1 MSGLCPAARCG
12 TRSGMASPPNFITRL
27 AKPVIDFALPPRC
40 PACGEIVDGDD
51 RFCLGCW
58 QQLDHL
64 DQGCVQ
70 CGDPLIA
77 SADSAA
83 LCGACL
89 SEPPAFDTMRAAVR
103 YGDVARAIALR
114 LKYGGRVGL
123 ARTIAAAMRRHMTGL
138 EDTLLVPVPLHRRR
152 LWRRGYNQAALIA
165 RALAG
170 DNRER
175 LELETLTRTRATPYL
190 RAMSAKERAKTVRG
204 AFALDPKRSDAVSGR
219 RIMLIDDVY
228 TSGATSNA
236 CAKVLKRAGASEVH
250 VRCWARVA
258 LADDDIY

>member
-1 MSGLCPAARCG
+1 MARPSNIL
-12 TRSGMASPPNFITRL
+12 TRI
-27 AKPVIDFALPPRC
+27 AKPVIDFALPSRC

-64 DQGCVQ
+64 DQGCMQ
-70 CGDPLIA
+70 CGDPVIA
-77 SADSAA
+77 LADSDS

-89 SEPPAFDTMRAAVR
+89 ADPPAFDTMRAAVR
-103 YGDVARAIALR
+103 YGEVARTIALR

-123 ARTIAAAMRRHMTGL
+123 ARTIAAAMQRHMTGL
-138 EDTLLVPVPLHRRR
+138 DDALLVPVPLHRGR

-170 DNRER
+170 EDRER
-175 LELETLTRTRATPYL
+175 LNLEALVRTRATPYL

-204 AFALDPKRSDAVSGR
+204 AFAVDEEHRVAIRGKRIV
-219 RIMLIDDVY
+219 LVDDVY
-228 TSGATSNA
+228 TSGATTNA
-236 CAKVLKRAGASEVH
+236 CGKVLKRGGAAQVH
-250 VRCWARVA
+250 ARCWARVA

>member
-1 MSGLCPAARCG
+1 MVKPSIILNR
-12 TRSGMASPPNFITRL
+12 I
-27 AKPVIDFALPPRC
+27 AKPVIDFALPSRC

-64 DQGCVQ
+64 DQGCMQ

-77 SADSAA
+77 LADSES

-89 SEPPAFDTMRAAVR
+89 SDPPAFDTMRAAVR
-103 YGDVARAIALR
+103 YGDVARTIALR

-123 ARTIAAAMRRHMTGL
+123 ARTIAAAMQRHMTEL
-138 EDTLLVPVPLHRRR
+138 DDALFIPVPLHRGR

-165 RALAG
+165 RALA
-170 DNRER
+170 DEDRER
-175 LELETLTRTRATPYL
+175 LSLETLIRTRATPYL
-190 RAMSAKERAKTVRG
+190 RAMGAKERAKSVRG
-204 AFALDPKRSDAVSGR
+204 AFAINPKPSAVISGR
-219 RIMLIDDVY
+219 RIVLVDDVY
-228 TSGATSNA
+228 TSGATTNA
-236 CAKVLKRAGASEVH
+236 CAKVLKRGGAAEVH

-258 LADDDIY
+258 ARGDDIY

>member
-1 MSGLCPAARCG
+1 MVKPSNILNR
-12 TRSGMASPPNFITRL
+12 I
-27 AKPVIDFALPPRC
+27 AKPVIDFVLPSRC

-64 DQGCVQ
+64 DQGCMQ

-77 SADSAA
+77 LADSES

-89 SEPPAFDTMRAAVR
+89 SNPPAFDTMRAAVR
-103 YGDVARAIALR
+103 YGDVARTIALR

-123 ARTIAAAMRRHMTGL
+123 ARTIAAAMQRHMTGL
-138 EDTLLVPVPLHRRR
+138 DDTLFIPVPLHRGR
-152 LWRRGYNQAALIA
+152 LWKRGYNQAALIA

-170 DNRER
+170 EDRER
-175 LELETLTRTRATPYL
+175 LNLEALIRTRATPYL
-190 RAMSAKERAKTVRG
+190 RAMNAKERAKTVRG
-204 AFALDPKRSDAVSGR
+204 AFAVASKLNATISGKRIV
-219 RIMLIDDVY
+219 LVDDVY
-228 TSGATSNA
+228 TSGATTNA
-236 CAKVLKRAGASEVH
+236 CAKILKRSGAAEVH

-258 LADDDIY
+258 SADSDIY